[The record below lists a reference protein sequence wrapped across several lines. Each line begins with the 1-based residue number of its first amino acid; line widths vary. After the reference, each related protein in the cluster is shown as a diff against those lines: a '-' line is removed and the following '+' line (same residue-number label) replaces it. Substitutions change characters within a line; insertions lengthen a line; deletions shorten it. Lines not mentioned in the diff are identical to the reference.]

1 VSSVGPRVQVASK
14 SYKADKADTRV
25 GIHNNPSSS
34 DVEDHRL
41 STVLRV
47 STSYQAGYP
56 TMAGDPTET
65 QAQPQPNKLVT
76 IDGRTGEG
84 GGQLCRIAVSL
95 AALTG
100 TPLRIDNVR
109 GNR

>member
-1 VSSVGPRVQVASK
+1 M
-14 SYKADKADTRV
+14 ADQKT
-25 GIHNNPSSS
+25 
-34 DVEDHRL
+34 
-41 STVLRV
+41 
-47 STSYQAGYP
+47 
-56 TMAGDPTET
+56 
-65 QAQPQPNKLVT
+65 QPQPKLVKLVKL
-76 IDGRTGEG
+76 DGRTGEG